1 MTIKN
6 DLLTIREYFNMDR
19 DSIKELYKDDEI
31 KLKTEFNMLV
41 DSLQKDNVI
50 SEKTARNVYLSRNKK
65 GMIIMHC
72 LSYSMQIS

>member
-19 DSIKELYKDDEI
+19 DSIKDLYKDDEI
-31 KLKTEFNMLV
+31 KLKTEFNIFV

-50 SEKTARNVYLSRNKK
+50 SEKTAQNIYLSKNKK
-65 GMIIMHC
+65 GMITMHC

>member
-19 DSIKELYKDDEI
+19 DSIKDLYKDDEI
-31 KLKTEFNMLV
+31 KLKTEFNMFV

-50 SEKTARNVYLSRNKK
+50 SEKTAQNIYLSKSKK
-65 GMIIMHC
+65 GMITMHC

>member
-6 DLLTIREYFNMDR
+6 DLLTIRQYFNKGG

-31 KLKTEFNMLV
+31 NLKTEFNMLV

-65 GMIIMHC
+65 GMIMMYC
-72 LSYSMQIS
+72 LSYSMQIG